1 MLASCKELISVPQA
15 IGLCL
20 GMSSLYV
27 AVLYLLPASIHSLPR
42 DAPRQIVW
50 RSCAVAVA
58 TIASVAAVLYVTK
71 NCSISNSS
79 LRWNSGAIDFLGF
92 RWASFTLAVSRPLLA
107 VGLLYLGPLCTT
119 ALLAWVHTSSELVWR
134 GRGYETVP
142 RRVQQSYT
150 SALWGVLAD
159 RNDGETK
166 YTIARN
172 LFVGPIFE
180 EVNDNACT

>member
-1 MLASCKELISVPQA
+1 MPQA

-50 RSCAVAVA
+50 RSCAVAFA
-58 TIASVAAVLYVTK
+58 TLTSVAAVIRVTQS
-71 NCSISNSS
+71 CAATSSTSALSIGGAVALLG
-79 LRWNSGAIDFLGF
+79 LRWTSV
-92 RWASFTLAVSRPLLA
+92 TLAVGRPLLS

-119 ALLAWVHTSSELVWR
+119 ALLAWVHTYSEVVWR

-142 RRVQQSYT
+142 RRVKQSYT

-166 YTIARN
+166 HTIARN
-172 LFVGPIFE
+172 LFVGPVFE
-180 EVNDNACT
+180 EVRANLST